1 MGESD
6 KIVVFYSVEHGK
18 IRGMAKAARRPRSRF
33 GSSLEVGTEVELV
46 FFEKPSR
53 ELVSIDRCD
62 IVCTRFSRLGEPILA
77 TTLGYLSDLVDAL
90 TPERD
95 PNQRLY
101 RLLRATIGALDE
113 PRLAET
119 RARYFEVWLLR
130 LSGLFP
136 LRRTCP
142 SCGRALK
149 ETGAR
154 YLTEEHRLECGDC
167 LSSGLPLSRETV
179 DFLEDVIW
187 KSPPGETLT
196 PESGTVLSELGSL
209 SLRIVQEH
217 LDKELKSHRVFE
229 DMLRRTKP

>member
-6 KIVVFYSVEHGK
+6 KIAVFYTVEHGK

-33 GSSLEVGTEVELV
+33 GSSLEVGTEVDLV

-53 ELVSIDRCD
+53 ELVSVDRCD
-62 IVCTRFSRLGEPILA
+62 IVRTRFSRLGEPVLA

-95 PNQRLY
+95 PNQRIY
-101 RLLRATIGALDE
+101 RLLRATIGSLDE
-113 PRLAET
+113 PQLAET

-142 SCGRALK
+142 SCGRALR

-167 LSSGLPLSRETV
+167 LGRGLPLSRETV
-179 DFLEDVIW
+179 DFLEAVVW
-187 KSPPGETLT
+187 RTPPGETLE
-196 PESGTVLSELGSL
+196 PESDTVLSELGVVSH
-209 SLRIVQEH
+209 RILQEH
-217 LDKELKSHRVFE
+217 LDKELRSHRVFE